1 MKTRR
6 FAAIIL
12 VFCFFGVCF
21 SSCVR
26 GEDVLVLNSKY
37 FQELEAKEIDL
48 QWLKN
53 RHISGETNCYNGPDF
68 VIDEIHGELYLEER
82 EEEFVHY
89 CALADLT
96 FVGFDKGEFGG
107 GAMNV
112 EYNADG
118 EIVSSKVL
126 SQENCLGFLKLREW
140 REPEGVEGYWDE
152 SSKECYV
159 FTGIAH
165 MTTDEGRIYKISRSG
180 EDYTFE
186 EFADHGSAPNA
197 FAEDDGEL
205 IVATNKSLV
214 SVDADGNITQL
225 FQSDYWK
232 HLYINSM
239 VVLDGCYYFGTSSGI
254 LKFVR
259 ETKQALWYPYYNKD

>member
-1 MKTRR
+1 MNTRH

-12 VFCFFGVCF
+12 VFCFFAVCF
-21 SSCVR
+21 SSC
-26 GEDVLVLNSKY
+26 GNNEALVLNSKY

-53 RHISGETNCYNGPDF
+53 RHISGETDCYNGPDF
-68 VIDEIHGELYLEER
+68 VINEIDGELCLEER
-82 EEEFVHY
+82 DEEFVHY
-89 CALADLT
+89 CALGDLT

-107 GAMNV
+107 GVMNV
-112 EYNADG
+112 EYNAYG
-118 EIVSSKVL
+118 EIVSSNIL
-126 SQENCLGFLKLREW
+126 SQDNCLGFLMPMEW
-140 REPEGVEGYWDE
+140 YEPEGVEGYW
-152 SSKECYV
+152 SQSLKECYV

-165 MTTDEGRIYKISRSG
+165 MTTDEGKIYKIARSG

-186 EFADHGSAPNA
+186 EFADLGSAPNA
-197 FAEDDGEL
+197 FAEDEGKL

-214 SVDADGNITQL
+214 SVDADGNITEL
-225 FQSDYWK
+225 FRSDYWK
-232 HLYINSM
+232 ELYINSM